1 MNLRDLVAKLQTFST
16 GKPDEDAETDV
27 VMTVEC
33 ECGNIFTIEPNE
45 FTPHIAL
52 GRVLTINFK

>member
-33 ECGNIFTIEPNE
+33 E